1 MKTARLALAAAAAM
15 LLFASA
21 CYVNRVEY
29 RAPVITPTV
38 DDFAGT
44 IWKSRDARSETFR
57 YFKLRD
63 DGQLGHNMHGPRDF
77 DFSGD
82 DTWSLEDGM
91 LILDHEDGTA
101 VEKYPLEEGIQRVI
115 RGRKSSK
122 SYEGTSLVILTR
134 AH

>member
-1 MKTARLALAAAAAM
+1 MKTARLALASAIAL
-15 LLFASA
+15 LLFAGA

-29 RAPVITPTV
+29 RAPVVTPSV

-44 IWKSRDARSETFR
+44 IWKSRDARTETFR

-63 DGQLGHNMHGPRDF
+63 DGQLGYNMDGPRSF
-77 DFSGD
+77 TFTGN

-91 LILDHEDGTA
+91 LILNHDNGDA
-101 VEKYPLEEGIQRVI
+101 VEKYPLDEGIQRVM

-122 SYEGTSLVILTR
+122 SYEGSSLVILTLS
-134 AH
+134 H